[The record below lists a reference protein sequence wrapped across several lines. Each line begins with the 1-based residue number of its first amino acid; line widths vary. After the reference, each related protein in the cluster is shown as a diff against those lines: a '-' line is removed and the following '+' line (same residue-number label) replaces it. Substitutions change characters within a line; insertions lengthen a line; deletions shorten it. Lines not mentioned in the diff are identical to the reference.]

1 MVGLKRFFHGRLHRP
16 AFLGQGDA
24 ASKDFDYLQGIDL
37 NPYGSPTGQLSP
49 RRPPPG
55 PPPVSPGLKS
65 PRALDVDQH
74 LRGIERQFEQLHEL
88 DAASSAVR
96 SSRHIDVV
104 EALFTSHRYDINVKW
119 SPITPYNE
127 DVADRNMDRRKEG
140 QQNSC
145 SRASSI
151 YQEDMTDRQSDRGR
165 RRSRT
170 PVRESKVLGD
180 KIRVTTS
187 QEDLRL
193 FPRPPTSIPT
203 RAAQTR
209 PTSSLRSQSSAPNL
223 SAEQADPSQNTAACS
238 STGHLDVPRGRKTG
252 ESPRNRSTSR
262 KNVRD
267 LSINTELA
275 ASGRQKMEHRA
286 IQPPTPRQYLAGP
299 SPSIAEIVNSPMPAV
314 TPTSASPQ
322 PTASYNVEEIMDM
335 FRQAYRSTQATS
347 PHPTF
352 ETLHDAIIRE
362 INSHEAFRN
371 LPVPDMGPAFTPSPS
386 QETFG
391 SDVTLVGSGS
401 SQGSSDKENQFT
413 KLIRKGSL
421 GRKRRNSDGASKV
434 LPPTNAAKGH
444 DKVFKRGPDL
454 PLPGRRRRHT
464 YGQPPTPGLIESVQR
479 DQQVQGERSK
489 EAGTLRSVL
498 PKALHGRAKSDPK
511 RIPSSREASAMLNRQ
526 PSVRRMR
533 AHSSA
538 SVRASRIDFSPD
550 HDEDSIIQL
559 PHVDEPPHV
568 QIRSV
573 DDNNVTYIFNAK
585 LPIDPEELD
594 RLTRRASKKNA
605 TASNTAD
612 RVPSNP
618 TVPLNEKRIPLR
630 KDQVGPGQ
638 LEW

>member
-16 AFLGQGDA
+16 SFLGQGDV
-24 ASKDFDYLQGIDL
+24 ASKEFDYLQGIDL
-37 NPYGSPTGQLSP
+37 NPYGSPTGQPSP

-55 PPPVSPGLKS
+55 PPPVPPALKS

-74 LRGIERQFEQLHEL
+74 LRGIERQFEQLHKL
-88 DAASSAVR
+88 DSASSAVR

-104 EALFTSHRYDINVKW
+104 EALITSHRDEINVKW

-140 QQNSC
+140 RQMSR
-145 SRASSI
+145 SRASST

-170 PVRESKVLGD
+170 PVRESKMLGD

-203 RAAQTR
+203 RATQTR
-209 PTSSLRSQSSAPNL
+209 PTSSLRSQRSAPSL
-223 SAEQADPSQNTAACS
+223 SVEQAEPSQNTAACS

-252 ESPRNRSTSR
+252 ESPRNRSVSR

-275 ASGRQKMEHRA
+275 ASGRQKIEHCA

-299 SPSIAEIVNSPMPAV
+299 GPSIAEIVNSPMPAV
-314 TPTSASPQ
+314 IPQ
-322 PTASYNVEEIMDM
+322 PTASYDVEEIMDM
-335 FRQAYRSTQATS
+335 FRQAYKPSQPTS

-391 SDVTLVGSGS
+391 SDITLVGSGS
-401 SQGSSDKENQFT
+401 SQGSGSSDKENQVT
-413 KLIRKGSL
+413 RLILKGSL
-421 GRKRRNSDGASKV
+421 GRMRRNSDAVSKV
-434 LPPTNAAKGH
+434 FPPTNTAKGH

-479 DQQVQGERSK
+479 DQQVQGGKFK
-489 EAGTLRSVL
+489 EDGTLRSGL
-498 PKALHGRAKSDPK
+498 PKVLHGRAKSDSK
-511 RIPSSREASAMLNRQ
+511 RIPSPREASAVLNRQ

-550 HDEDSIIQL
+550 HDKDCIIPL
-559 PHVDEPPHV
+559 PHVDGPPHV

-585 LPIDPEELD
+585 LPIDPEEMD
-594 RLTRRASKKNA
+594 RLTRGAPKKNA

-618 TVPLNEKRIPLR
+618 MVPLNEKRIPLR
-630 KDQVGPGQ
+630 KDQVIPGQ
-638 LEW
+638 LAW